1 MEMLLF
7 EVFIQDLHGAS
18 NAVAAGNE
26 GIDKSGRQGLERGL
40 ADKRPDNAG
49 RLPTMY
55 RKTETE
61 TFVFL

>member
-18 NAVAAGNE
+18 NAVATGNE
-26 GIDKSGRQGLERGL
+26 GIDKSCRQDLKCGL
-40 ADKRPDNAG
+40 ADKRPDNVG

-55 RKTETE
+55 GEAEAE